1 MEFVHKTVLLN
12 EAVDALNCRD
22 GKIYID
28 ATAGGGGHSAEIAKR
43 IGANDKLFAFDVDD
57 DAIKAASE
65 KLANFPNAKVIKSS
79 YTQIPQILK
88 ESGIEKITGG
98 ILFDLGASSHQL

>member
-43 IGANDKLFAFDVDD
+43 IGANDKLFAFVLQYCFFESFQ
-57 DAIKAASE
+57 KAGVYFLGNNQASAQRDNE
-65 KLANFPNAKVIKSS
+65 
-79 YTQIPQILK
+79 
-88 ESGIEKITGG
+88 
-98 ILFDLGASSHQL
+98 DLHF